1 MILLVY
7 VDDVLIA
14 YNDKAEV
21 DRFKVMLDDKF
32 KLKDLGDLK
41 YFLGLEVA
49 RSDKGI
55 ALCQRKYT
63 LELLNDAGLLGCKC
77 AKTPMEHNLKLSKFE
92 GEELKDPSHYRRLVG
107 RLLYLTIT
115 RPDIT
120 FAVHKLSQ
128 FMSKPRRP
136 HLNVAH
142 RVLQYLKGEPGK
154 GLMFSSSTDLHLKG
168 FADADWA
175 ACPDTRRSVTGYSI
189 FIGDSFVSWKSK
201 KQSTVS
207 RSSVE
212 AEYRSMA
219 VATCEIVW
227 ILYFLKDIGVNHEK
241 EALLFCDSQDALHI
255 GSNPVL
261 HERTKHIEIDCHV
274 VRDKVLE
281 KVIKLNH
288 VRSNCQLAD
297 LLTKALNYNQ
307 FSTLTC
313 KMGMLNIHTLAAL
326 EGEYQSLDKATKINS
341 KSRGEAT
348 NTKDQSTDHRDVDS
362 ITEHKWQINIR
373 EEQCT
378 YDL

>member
-1 MILLVY
+1 MI
-7 VDDVLIA
+7 A
-14 YNDKAEV
+14 CNDKAEV
-21 DRFKVMLDDKF
+21 DRFKIMLDDKF

-41 YFLGLEVA
+41 FFISLEVA

-63 LELLNDAGLLGCKC
+63 LELLNDARLLGCKC
-77 AKTPMEHNLKLSKFE
+77 AKTPMEQNQKLSKFE
-92 GEELKDPSHYRRLVG
+92 GEELKDPSHNRRLVG

-120 FAVHKLSQ
+120 FVVHKLSQ

-136 HLNVAH
+136 HLDAAH
-142 RVLQYLKGEPGK
+142 RVLQYLKSEPGK
-154 GLMFSSSTDLHLKG
+154 GLMFSATTNLHLKG

-175 ACPDTRRSVTGYSI
+175 ACPNTRRSVTGYSI
-189 FIGDSFVSWKSK
+189 FLGDSLVSWKSK

-207 RSSVE
+207 RSSAK

-227 ILYFLKDIGVNHEK
+227 ILYFLKDIGVHHER
-241 EALLFCDSQDALHI
+241 EALLFCDSQATLHI
-255 GSNPVL
+255 GSNLVF

-288 VRSNCQLAD
+288 VRTNCQLVD
-297 LLTKALNYNQ
+297 MLTKALGYNQ
-307 FSTLTC
+307 FSNLTC
-313 KMGMLNIHTLAAL
+313 KMGMINIHKLAAL
-326 EGEYQSLDKATKINS
+326 EGEYQCKDEKMKLSDQKEGEDIRSDARAENKAL
-341 KSRGEAT
+341 
-348 NTKDQSTDHRDVDS
+348 S
-362 ITEHKWQINIR
+362 I
-373 EEQCT
+373 EQ
-378 YDL
+378 